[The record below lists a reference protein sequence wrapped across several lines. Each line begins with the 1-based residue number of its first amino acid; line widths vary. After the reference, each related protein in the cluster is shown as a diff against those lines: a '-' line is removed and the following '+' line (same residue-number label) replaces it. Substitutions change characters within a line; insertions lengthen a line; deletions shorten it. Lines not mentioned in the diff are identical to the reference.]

1 MKNKVEELTIAD
13 LINLAKGYCPF
24 AQKVI
29 LKKDISEDSNWSFVF
44 EMQSKEVLN
53 AVGIGEIS
61 IELGNPEQLGGEEDE

>member
-13 LINLAKGYCPF
+13 LINMAKEYSPF
-24 AQKVI
+24 AQKVV

-53 AVGIGEIS
+53 AVTYGEIC
-61 IELGNPEQLGGEEDE
+61 IDLCNPNDEVDEAE